1 MKTKILLAS
10 MAIMLIACQPNTD
23 IDKAPIDDMTLIDLT
38 PPSLELN
45 MADAPCESSAPS
57 CNVPPPIETI
67 KFSPPNIK
75 DDAVEENANPNSAKQ
90 SLTKNKKIIKDGSIT
105 IKVKFVDAAKKRID
119 ELLKTYGA
127 YYENEHFVNY
137 ETRISYNLT
146 VRVPS
151 KQFEA
156 FLKASEHDT
165 GEIITKNISARD
177 VTEEYEDSETRLESK
192 RLFRARYN
200 QLLQKAAKVDDIL
213 SIEENIRTLQEEIES
228 QEGHL
233 KYLNDQVNFSTLE
246 INLFIEKVTPKT
258 PVSEEPFFQRLKDSF
273 SNGWNSLVSGVLW
286 CFTKW
291 SWLIAMIAIVITIKL
306 FLKRRKK

>member
-1 MKTKILLAS
+1 MKTKLLLTTLVMILMACQTNSDIDSAPNSDITMLDLTAPPSDIS
-10 MAIMLIACQPNTD
+10 MA
-23 IDKAPIDDMTLIDLT
+23 
-38 PPSLELN
+38 EG
-45 MADAPCESSAPS
+45 PCELKAPS
-57 CNVPPPIETI
+57 CNVPPPLETV

-75 DDAVEENANPNSAKQ
+75 DDAVEENAQSKTSNSQ
-90 SLTKNKKIIKDGSIT
+90 TSKNKKIIKDGSIT
-105 IKVKFVDAAKKRID
+105 IKVKELEAAKKQID
-119 ELLKTYGA
+119 TLLKTYGA

-137 ETRISYNLT
+137 ETRTSYNLT
-146 VRVPS
+146 VRVPC
-151 KQFEA
+151 KQFES
-156 FLKASEHDT
+156 FLQASEHST

-192 RLFRARYN
+192 RLFRTRYN

-213 SIEENIRTLQEEIES
+213 SIEENIRNLQEEIES

-233 KYLNDQVNFSTLE
+233 KFLDDQVNYSTLE
-246 INLFIEKVTPKT
+246 INLFTEKIIAKT
-258 PVSEEPFFQRLKDSF
+258 PVSQETFFQRLKDSL

-291 SWLIAMIAIVITIKL
+291 PWLVAFIITITAVKQ